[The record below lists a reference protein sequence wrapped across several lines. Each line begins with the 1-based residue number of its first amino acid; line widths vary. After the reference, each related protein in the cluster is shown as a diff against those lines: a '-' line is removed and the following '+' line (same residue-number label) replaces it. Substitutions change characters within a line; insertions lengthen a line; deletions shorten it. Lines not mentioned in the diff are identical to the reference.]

1 MTLTIE
7 LPPALEE
14 KLRSESA
21 REGVAAEEFA
31 LKVLEERLFHG
42 GEGASPPAGDAEAR
56 LRAFDEWVGGQAGR
70 SVPPL
75 ADETVGRDSI
85 YRGREDR
92 QL

>member
-1 MTLTIE
+1 MTLTID

-31 LKVLEERLFHG
+31 LKVLEERLSHS
-42 GEGASPPAGDAEAR
+42 EQPAGDAEAR
-56 LRAFDEWVGGQAGR
+56 LRAFDEWVGGHAGR
-70 SVPPL
+70 SAPPL
-75 ADETVGRDSI
+75 TDEAAGRDSI

>member
-1 MTLTIE
+1 MTLTID

-42 GEGASPPAGDAEAR
+42 EERASTLAGEAEAR
-56 LRAFDEWVGGQAGR
+56 LRAFDEWVGGHAGR
-70 SVPPL
+70 SAPPL
-75 ADETVGRDSI
+75 TDEAVGRDSI

>member
-1 MTLTIE
+1 MTLTID

-31 LKVLEERLFHG
+31 LKVLEERLFY
-42 GEGASPPAGDAEAR
+42 GEEVASTPAGDAEGR
-56 LRAFDEWVGGQAGR
+56 LRAFDEWVGGHAGR
-70 SVPPL
+70 SAPPL
-75 ADETVGRDSI
+75 TDKAVGRDSI

>member
-1 MTLTIE
+1 MALTID

-31 LKVLEERLFHG
+31 LKVLEERLSQ
-42 GEGASPPAGDAEAR
+42 GEEGVATPAGDAEAR
-56 LRAFDEWVGGQAGR
+56 LRAFDEWVGDHAGR
-70 SVPPL
+70 SAPPL
-75 ADETVGRDSI
+75 TDEAVRRDSI

>member
-1 MTLTIE
+1 MTLTID

-31 LKVLEERLFHG
+31 LKVLEERLSHSE
-42 GEGASPPAGDAEAR
+42 EGASTPVGDAEAR
-56 LRAFDEWVGGQAGR
+56 LRAFDEWVGGHAGR
-70 SVPPL
+70 SAPPL
-75 ADETVGRDSI
+75 TDEAVGRDSI

>member
-1 MTLTIE
+1 MTLTID

-31 LKVLEERLFHG
+31 LKVLEERLSHG
-42 GEGASPPAGDAEAR
+42 EEAASTPAADAEAR
-56 LRAFDEWVGGQAGR
+56 LRAFDEWVGGHDGHPA
-70 SVPPL
+70 PPL
-75 ADETVGRDSI
+75 TDEAVGRDSI

>member
-1 MTLTIE
+1 MTLTID
-7 LPPALEE
+7 LSPALEE
-14 KLRSESA
+14 KLRLESA

-42 GEGASPPAGDAEAR
+42 DEGASTPAGEAEAK
-56 LRAFDEWVGGQAGR
+56 LGAFDEWVGGHAGR
-70 SVPPL
+70 SAPPL
-75 ADETVGRDSI
+75 SEEAVGRESI

>member
-1 MTLTIE
+1 MTLTID

-31 LKVLEERLFHG
+31 LKILEERLFHG
-42 GEGASPPAGDAEAR
+42 EEGASTPAGEAEAR
-56 LRAFDEWVGGQAGR
+56 LKAFDEWVGSHAVR
-70 SVPPL
+70 STPPL
-75 ADETVGRDSI
+75 TDEAVGREAI
-85 YRGREDR
+85 YRGREDH

>member
-1 MTLTIE
+1 MTLTID

-31 LKVLEERLFHG
+31 LKVLEERLSHG
-42 GEGASPPAGDAEAR
+42 GEGASTAAADAEAR
-56 LRAFDEWVGGQAGR
+56 LRAFNEWVGGHAGH
-70 SVPPL
+70 SAPPL
-75 ADETVGRDSI
+75 ADEAVGRGSI

>member
-1 MTLTIE
+1 MTLTID

-31 LKVLEERLFHG
+31 LKVLEERLSHG
-42 GEGASPPAGDAEAR
+42 EEGASTPTGDAEAR
-56 LRAFDEWVGGQAGR
+56 LRAFDEWLGGHAGR
-70 SVPPL
+70 SAPQL
-75 ADETVGRDSI
+75 TDEAVGRDSI

>member
-1 MTLTIE
+1 MTLTID
-7 LPPALEE
+7 LTPVLEE

-31 LKVLEERLFHG
+31 LRVLEERLFHG
-42 GEGASPPAGDAEAR
+42 EEGASTRATDAEAR
-56 LRAFDEWVGGQAGR
+56 LRAFDEWVGGHAGR
-70 SVPPL
+70 SAPPL
-75 ADETVGRDSI
+75 TDEAVGRDSI

>member
-1 MTLTIE
+1 MTLTID
-7 LPPALEE
+7 LPPALVE

-31 LKVLEERLFHG
+31 LKVLEERLSHSE
-42 GEGASPPAGDAEAR
+42 EGASSPAVDAEAR
-56 LRAFDEWVGGQAGR
+56 LRAFDAWVGGHGGR
-70 SVPPL
+70 SAPPL
-75 ADETVGRDSI
+75 ADEAVGRDSI

>member
-1 MTLTIE
+1 MTLTID

-31 LKVLEERLFHG
+31 LRVLEDRLIHG
-42 GEGASPPAGDAEAR
+42 EEGSSTLAGDAVSR
-56 LRAFDEWVGGQAGR
+56 LRAFDEWVGGHAGR
-70 SVPPL
+70 PAPPL
-75 ADETVGRDSI
+75 SEEAVGRESI
-85 YRGREDR
+85 YGGREDR